1 MARYLVTGGAG
12 FIGSHLADHLVEAGH
27 DVVVLDNL
35 STGARFNLPP
45 QVDLIQGD
53 IADFEN
59 LPALIARVDGC
70 FHLAAIASVQ
80 QYQDGWAKAAKVNFY
95 GSVRVLEAAAR
106 ANVPVVYASSAAIYG
121 DNPHRPLIETA
132 TSHPISGYG
141 ADKLA
146 MEHHAEALK
155 AAIGLR
161 ATGLRFFNVYGP
173 RQVPGSPYSGV
184 ISIFLNRL
192 ASGQPITVFGDGEQA
207 RDFVY
212 VSDVAGALM
221 RAMSWTAAGNCGVF
235 NICRGEA
242 TTLNDLIRVLAGV
255 LQCAPQIRYEEPRTG
270 DIRISLGSSVAAAEM
285 LGFRG
290 NVALEEGLR
299 HTADWVRKS
308 SQ

>member
-12 FIGSHLADHLVEAGH
+12 FIGSHLVDHLVEAGH
-27 DVVVLDNL
+27 EVVVLDNL

-45 QVDLIQGD
+45 QVDLVQGD
-53 IADFEN
+53 IAEFEN
-59 LPALIARVDGC
+59 LPALIARVNGC

-80 QYQDGWAKAAKVNFY
+80 QYQEGWAKAAKVNFY

-121 DNPHRPLIETA
+121 NNPLQPLIET
-132 TSHPISGYG
+132 TMSRPISGYG
-141 ADKLA
+141 VDKLA

-155 AAIGLR
+155 TTIGLR

-192 ASGQPITVFGDGEQA
+192 AAGQPITVFGDGEQA

-242 TTLNDLIRVLAGV
+242 ITLNDLIRVLAGV
-255 LQCAPQIRYEEPRTG
+255 LECAPEIRYEESRAG
-270 DIRISLGSSVAAAEM
+270 DIRISLGSSVAAAER
-285 LGFRG
+285 LGFTG

-299 HTADWVRKS
+299 YTADWARKS